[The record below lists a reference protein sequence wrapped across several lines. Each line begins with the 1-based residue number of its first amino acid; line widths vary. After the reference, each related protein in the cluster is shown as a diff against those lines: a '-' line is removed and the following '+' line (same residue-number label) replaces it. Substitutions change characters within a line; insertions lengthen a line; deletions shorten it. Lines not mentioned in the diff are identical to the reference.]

1 MNRFLGTLF
10 AVAVLVVIAFA
21 ILNYGNYTSMRFAAE
36 PTSADVDAVLSEQVE
51 VADDEALTEPADS
64 VALGET
70 ALESPAPTTAEE

>member
-1 MNRFLGTLF
+1 MNRLLGTLF
-10 AVAVLVVIAFA
+10 AVAALVVIAFA

-36 PTSADVDAVLSEQVE
+36 PTSADADAVLSEQVE

-70 ALESPAPTTAEE
+70 ALESPAPTAAEE

>member
-1 MNRFLGTLF
+1 MNRLLGTLF
-10 AVAVLVVIAFA
+10 AVAALVVIAFA

-36 PTSADVDAVLSEQVE
+36 PTSADADAVLSEQVE

-70 ALESPAPTTAEE
+70 APESPAPTAAEE

>member
-10 AVAVLVVIAFA
+10 AVAALVVIAFA

-36 PTSADVDAVLSEQVE
+36 PTSADADAVLSEQVE
-51 VADDEALTEPADS
+51 VADDEAFTEPADS

-70 ALESPAPTTAEE
+70 APESPAPTIAAE